1 MVYKGLTELCYCQ
14 LLFVYLIAFD
24 LYILILWYLGHK
36 SLWLTS
42 LLRIISFIRI
52 KWHSMH
58 FTVFCVGFDIWGEL
72 LVRGFCLEVYTRLLV
87 KKWTILLFLC
97 LNSKILSFFFE
108 FMWYLWCWVCVIY
121 PFIFSVSLCIS
132 FKQHT
137 VSVFTI
143 IANLF

>member
-1 MVYKGLTELCYCQ
+1 MVYKELCYCQ

-108 FMWYLWCWVCVIY
+108 FMWYLCDVEFVW
-121 PFIFSVSLCIS
+121 FILLSFQCHYASLLSSI
-132 FKQHT
+132 QL
-137 VSVFTI
+137 VF
-143 IANLF
+143 LL

>member
-42 LLRIISFIRI
+42 LLRIVSFIRI

-108 FMWYLWCWVCVIY
+108 FMWYLCDVEFVW
-121 PFIFSVSLCIS
+121 FILLSFQCHYASLLSSI
-132 FKQHT
+132 QL
-137 VSVFTI
+137 VF
-143 IANLF
+143 LL

>member
-58 FTVFCVGFDIWGEL
+58 FTIFCVGFDIWGEL

-108 FMWYLWCWVCVIY
+108 FMWYLCDAEFVW
-121 PFIFSVSLCIS
+121 FILLSFQCHYASLLSSI
-132 FKQHT
+132 QL
-137 VSVFTI
+137 VF
-143 IANLF
+143 LL

>member
-108 FMWYLWCWVCVIY
+108 FMWYLCDVEFVW
-121 PFIFSVSLCIS
+121 FILLSFQCHYASLLSSI
-132 FKQHT
+132 QL
-137 VSVFTI
+137 VF
-143 IANLF
+143 LL

>member
-58 FTVFCVGFDIWGEL
+58 FTVFCVGFAIWGEL

-108 FMWYLWCWVCVIY
+108 FMWYLCDVEFVW
-121 PFIFSVSLCIS
+121 FILLSFQCHYASLLSSI
-132 FKQHT
+132 QL
-137 VSVFTI
+137 VF
-143 IANLF
+143 LL

>member
-42 LLRIISFIRI
+42 LLRIVSFIRI

-108 FMWYLWCWVCVIY
+108 FMWYLCDVEFVW
-121 PFIFSVSLCIS
+121 FIVLSFQCHYASLLSSI
-132 FKQHT
+132 QL
-137 VSVFTI
+137 VF
-143 IANLF
+143 LL

>member
-72 LVRGFCLEVYTRLLV
+72 LVRGFCLEVYIRLLV

-108 FMWYLWCWVCVIY
+108 FMWYLCDVEFVW
-121 PFIFSVSLCIS
+121 FILLSFQCHYASLLSSI
-132 FKQHT
+132 QL
-137 VSVFTI
+137 VFLI
-143 IANLF
+143 